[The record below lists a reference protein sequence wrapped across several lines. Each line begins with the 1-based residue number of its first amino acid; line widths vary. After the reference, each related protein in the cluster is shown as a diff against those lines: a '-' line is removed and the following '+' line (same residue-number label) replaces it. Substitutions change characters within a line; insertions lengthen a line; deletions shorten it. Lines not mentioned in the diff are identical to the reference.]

1 MRDENKLLPK
11 NTNLVLACH
20 ITGIYD
26 VNRNTIL
33 EDDTYE
39 LVKDWADSMAKA
51 KIKGI
56 IFHNNFSTNTVESF
70 ENGYVSFIKIDY
82 DQKYNP
88 NVFRYFIYRDF
99 LQIQR
104 ERIDG
109 IFITDITDVVLVKNP
124 FTDAIFTN
132 NPNSIFCGDEPKIL
146 MNDWMMAHS
155 SNLRKNMSDY
165 SAYESSFGESPLLNC
180 GIIGAQAALL
190 FGFLQAL
197 CFIHERFNSDNQ
209 TAYTGDMGAFNY
221 LVRTQYN
228 SNLIYGQPVNTLFKG
243 YEVDRTDCWFRHK

>member
-26 VNRNTIL
+26 VNRNTTL
-33 EDDTYE
+33 EDDSYE
-39 LVKDWADSMAKA
+39 LVKDWAVSMAMA
-51 KIKGI
+51 KVKGI
-56 IFHNNFSTNTVESF
+56 IFHNNFSTKTVALV
-70 ENGYVSFIKIDY
+70 ENDYVSFIRIDY
-82 DQKYNP
+82 NQKYNP
-88 NVFRYFIYRDF
+88 NVFRYFVYRDF

-104 ERIDG
+104 ERING
-109 IFITDITDVVLVKNP
+109 VFITDITDVVLVKNP

-146 MNDWMMAHS
+146 MNDWMIAHS

-165 SAYESSFGESPLLNC
+165 SAYESSFGQFPLLNC
-180 GIIGAQAALL
+180 GIIGAQATLL
-190 FGFLQAL
+190 YGFIGSL
-197 CFIHERFNSDNQ
+197 CFIHERFNVDNQ
-209 TAYTGDMGAFNY
+209 TAYTGDMGAFNF

-228 SNLIYGQPVNTLFKG
+228 SNLIHGKPVNTVFKG
-243 YEVDRTDCWFRHK
+243 FEVDRTDCWFRHK

>member
-1 MRDENKLLPK
+1 MRDENKLLLK

-26 VNRNTIL
+26 VNRNTTL
-33 EDDTYE
+33 KDDSYE

-51 KIKGI
+51 KVKGI
-56 IFHNNFSTNTVESF
+56 IFHNNFSAKTVESF

-88 NVFRYFIYRDF
+88 NVFRYFVYRDF

-124 FTDAIFTN
+124 FTDVIFTN
-132 NPNSIFCGDEPKIL
+132 NPSSIFCGDEPKIL

-155 SNLRKNMSDY
+155 SNLRKNMGDY
-165 SAYESSFGESPLLNC
+165 SAYESRFGESPLLNC

-190 FGFLQAL
+190 FGFIQAL
-197 CFIHERFNSDNQ
+197 CLIHERFNSDNQ

-228 SNLIYGQPVNTLFKG
+228 SNLIHGEPVNTLFKG
-243 YEVDRTDCWFRHK
+243 FEVDRTDCWFRHK

>member
-51 KIKGI
+51 KIQGI

-88 NVFRYFIYRDF
+88 NVFRYFVYRDF
-99 LQIQR
+99 LQLQR

-109 IFITDITDVVLVKNP
+109 VFITDITDVVLVKNP
-124 FTDAIFTN
+124 FTDVIFTN
-132 NPNSIFCGDEPKIL
+132 NPSSIFCGDEPKIL

-155 SNLRKNMSDY
+155 SNLRKNMDDY

-180 GIIGAQAALL
+180 GIIGAQVTLL
-190 FGFLQAL
+190 FGFIQAL
-197 CFIHERFNSDNQ
+197 CLIHERFNSDNQ

-228 SNLIYGQPVNTLFKG
+228 SNLIHGKPVNTVFKG
-243 YEVDRTDCWFRHK
+243 FEVERRDCWFRHK